1 TVLPVE
7 RVKCSFACRRHT
19 VALLTRRHWRGTS
32 TVPCSARTDAPPLK
46 ERTCFDIAWRLPC
59 YAPGRRWE
67 KLERFSGIKVL
78 TRRRST
84 PRLTSKACAH
94 WLISG
99 RWEVH
104 SEAAGTGIERL
115 RQRSAQLGIP
125 IPDTSKFVT
134 ELCGVSPS
142 RGCLAHHPGTG
153 SSLGLTTC
161 EGPTFDLDCTSGY
174 GPTLRYLVQRHRT
187 SHRNSTGRPSSS
199 SLPA

>member
-1 TVLPVE
+1 VE

-19 VALLTRRHWRGTS
+19 VALLTRRHWRGSS
-32 TVPCSARTDAPPLK
+32 TVHSSARTYAPPLK

-67 KLERFSGIKVL
+67 KLERFSGIKVQ

-142 RGCLAHHPGTG
+142 RGRSEEHTSELQSPY
-153 SSLGLTTC
+153 
-161 EGPTFDLDCTSGY
+161 DLVCRLLLEKKKKKKKNDEY
-174 GPTLRYLVQRHRT
+174 LRTNPEIHI
-187 SHRNSTGRPSSS
+187 
-199 SLPA
+199 